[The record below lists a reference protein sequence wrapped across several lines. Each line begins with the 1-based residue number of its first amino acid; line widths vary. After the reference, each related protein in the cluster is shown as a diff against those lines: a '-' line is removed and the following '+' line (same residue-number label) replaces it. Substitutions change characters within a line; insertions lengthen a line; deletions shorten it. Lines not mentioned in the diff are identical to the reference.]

1 MGHPV
6 CTPNSLESDIGFL
19 LYSGT
24 AETLL
29 WNEVVIGLAHQL
41 KDIVQGVFYL
51 DDKEDDGDTLTQ
63 QRRALAYQE
72 AKMLGNKPVFKFETG
87 DGLDQDLLK
96 CDDDPREIMEL
107 SGREK
112 SASRKRTPLI
122 YYQNGETSKFRR

>member
-29 WNEVVIGLAHQL
+29 WNEVVICLAHQL

-51 DDKEDDGDTLTQ
+51 DDKEDDGDTLTE
-63 QRRALAYQE
+63 QRRVLAYQE
-72 AKMLGNKPVFKFETG
+72 AKQARFQVRNWRWL
-87 DGLDQDLLK
+87 
-96 CDDDPREIMEL
+96 R
-107 SGREK
+107 
-112 SASRKRTPLI
+112 SRFV
-122 YYQNGETSKFRR
+122 EM